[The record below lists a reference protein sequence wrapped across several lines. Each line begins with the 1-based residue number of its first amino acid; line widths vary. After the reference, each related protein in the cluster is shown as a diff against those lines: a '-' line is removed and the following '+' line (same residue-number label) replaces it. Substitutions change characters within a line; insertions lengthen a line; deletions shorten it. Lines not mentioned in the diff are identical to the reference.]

1 MLLYYLYSA
10 DRVGTSEAR
19 RNNWLKIVHGT
30 WAAWWGR
37 WGSAQLQTNNSLFI
51 FIFLHIFFLPWSSVG
66 TGGTDCRVIFSLLNK
81 QQCLPVLCRN
91 SGAPLWG
98 SPITERNVTSSASL
112 YCRFQACPFISGR
125 HSHRQQS
132 DLVVFTPDCFSW
144 GNPSLG
150 LDKVESN
157 LEPSGGRLWFCCA
170 SCLSGSFLKQLLRI
184 WSDNPITITLNQ
196 VNYWSICSIT
206 LIFSYMHLE
215 ILGKIHSL
223 SVLMPYQQYCI
234 CQRAT
239 VNNLYN
245 DTTNH
250 KTFSNINI

>member
-125 HSHRQQS
+125 
-132 DLVVFTPDCFSW
+132 
-144 GNPSLG
+144 
-150 LDKVESN
+150 
-157 LEPSGGRLWFCCA
+157 
-170 SCLSGSFLKQLLRI
+170 
-184 WSDNPITITLNQ
+184 
-196 VNYWSICSIT
+196 
-206 LIFSYMHLE
+206 IFSYMHLE